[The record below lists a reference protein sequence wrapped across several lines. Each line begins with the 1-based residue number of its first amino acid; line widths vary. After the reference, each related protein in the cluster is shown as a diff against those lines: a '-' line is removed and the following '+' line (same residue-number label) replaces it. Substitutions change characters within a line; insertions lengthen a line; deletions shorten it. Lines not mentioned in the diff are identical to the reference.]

1 MGNDTAKAT
10 EKIKKPVEDEI
21 KKTVGKLKKPMIK
34 HEKLEKEAKPIL
46 KKKERDRTDDDK
58 KKIDLLE
65 ESKKTIQKMMEKEA
79 TSLEAKLNRILKT
92 MPPPDKKE
100 QIKLP
105 LPRWLDGSKIKISKD
120 LSLGGDVDFKKK
132 KFMLKLDGKF
142 MNP

>member
-1 MGNDTAKAT
+1 MGNDRDKAT
-10 EKIKKPVEDEI
+10 EQIKKPVEAEI
-21 KKTVGKLKKPMIK
+21 KKSVGKLKKPLQK
-34 HEKLEKEAKPIL
+34 YEKLEKEAKPIL
-46 KKKERDRTDDDK
+46 KKKQRERTPDEVK
-58 KKIDLLE
+58 KLDLME
-65 ESKKTIQKMMEKEA
+65 EAKKAAQRVMLQEA
-79 TSLEAKLNRILKT
+79 TSLEARLNRVLKT

-120 LSLGGDVDFKKK
+120 LSIGGDVDFKKK